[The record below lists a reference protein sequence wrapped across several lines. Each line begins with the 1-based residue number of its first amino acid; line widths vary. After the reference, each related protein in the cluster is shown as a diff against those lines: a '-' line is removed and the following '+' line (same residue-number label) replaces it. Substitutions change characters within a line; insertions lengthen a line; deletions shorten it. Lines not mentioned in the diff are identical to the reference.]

1 MMTTLTLQQAI
12 RAVESALT
20 LAENRYAN
28 RPLSVAVCDASGEL
42 LSFARMDNAKLLTI
56 ELTQRKARTSSR
68 LGCTTQAFLQRLQ
81 KEQLDIGY
89 FADPRFTALPGG
101 VPILHDGKCLGAV
114 AVGGLSA
121 QEDHDAAMAV
131 AENLLKE
138 IAQ

>member
-1 MMTTLTLQQAI
+1 MTTLTLEQAQ
-12 RAVESALT
+12 RAVACALD
-20 LAENRYAN
+20 LAETRYAK

-42 LSFARMDNAKLLTI
+42 LSFARMDSAKLLTI

-81 KEQLDIGY
+81 KELLDIGY

-101 VPILHDGKCLGAV
+101 IPLVHDGRCLGAV

-121 QEDHDAAMAV
+121 QEDHDAALAV

>member
-1 MMTTLTLQQAI
+1 M
-12 RAVESALT
+12 
-20 LAENRYAN
+20 
-28 RPLSVAVCDASGEL
+28 CDASGEL

-56 ELTQRKARTSSR
+56 ELTQRKAHTSSR

-81 KEQLDIGY
+81 KEQLDISY
-89 FADPRFTALPGG
+89 FADPHFTALPGG
-101 VPILHDGKCLGAV
+101 VPLLYDGKCLGAV

-121 QEDHDAAMAV
+121 QEDHDAALAV

>member
-1 MMTTLTLQQAI
+1 MTTLTLKQAL
-12 RAVESALT
+12 RAVAFALD
-20 LAENRYAN
+20 LADSCYTK

-68 LGCTTQAFLQRLQ
+68 LGCTTLAFYSACKRAAGH
-81 KEQLDIGY
+81 QLLCRSAFY
-89 FADPRFTALPGG
+89 RPARRDPASVRR
-101 VPILHDGKCLGAV
+101 KCLGAV

-121 QEDHDAAMAV
+121 QEDHDAALAV
-131 AENLLKE
+131 AENLLEE

>member
-1 MMTTLTLQQAI
+1 MTTLTLQQATH
-12 RAVESALT
+12 AVECALN
-20 LAENRYAN
+20 LARTRYAN
-28 RPLSVAVCDASGEL
+28 RPLSVAVCDVNGEL

-68 LGCTTQAFLQRLQ
+68 LGCTTLAFLQRLQ
-81 KEQLDIGY
+81 KEQLDISY

-101 VPILHDGKCLGAV
+101 IPILRDGKCVGAV

-131 AENLLKE
+131 ADVLLEE

>member
-1 MMTTLTLQQAI
+1 MKTLTLGHAL
-12 RAVESALT
+12 RAVTCALE
-20 LAENRYAN
+20 LAETCYAD
-28 RPLSVAVCDASGEL
+28 RPLSVAICDTNGEL

-81 KEQLDIGY
+81 KEQLDISY

-101 VPILHDGKCLGAV
+101 DPD
-114 AVGGLSA
+114 SA
-121 QEDHDAAMAV
+121 PREMPRSRRGRRFIRRKIMMRHCAI
-131 AENLLKE
+131 AETLLKE

>member
-1 MMTTLTLQQAI
+1 MTTLTLGHAL
-12 RAVESALT
+12 RAVASALD
-20 LAENRYAN
+20 LAETCYAK
-28 RPLSVAVCDASGEL
+28 RPLSVAVCDANGEL
-42 LSFARMDNAKLLTI
+42 LSFVRMDNAKLLTI

-89 FADPRFTALPGG
+89 FADPLFTALPGG
-101 VPILHDGKCLGAV
+101 IPILHQGKCLGAV

-121 QEDHDAAMAV
+121 QEDHDAALAV
-131 AENLLKE
+131 AETLLKE

>member
-1 MMTTLTLQQAI
+1 MTTLTLEQAL
-12 RAVESALT
+12 RAVAFALD
-20 LAENRYAN
+20 LADSCYAK

-56 ELTQRKARTSSR
+56 ELTQRKAHTSSR

-81 KEQLDIGY
+81 KEQLDISY
-89 FADPRFTALPGG
+89 FADPHFTALPGG
-101 VPILHDGKCLGAV
+101 VPLLYDGKCLGAV

-121 QEDHDAAMAV
+121 QEDHDEALAV

>member
-1 MMTTLTLQQAI
+1 MTTLTLEQAS
-12 RAVESALT
+12 RAVENALS
-20 LAENRYAN
+20 LAATHYNQ

-42 LSFARMDNAKLLTI
+42 LSFARMDNARLLTI

-81 KEQLDIGY
+81 KEQLDISY
-89 FADPRFTALPGG
+89 FADARFTALPGG
-101 VPILHDGKCLGAV
+101 IPIIHEGKCLGAV

-121 QEDHDAAMAV
+121 QEDHDAAQTV
-131 AENLLKE
+131 AESLLKE

>member
-1 MMTTLTLQQAI
+1 MMTLTLEQAR
-12 RAVESALT
+12 RAVDCALD
-20 LAENRYAN
+20 LADTRYAQ
-28 RPLSVAVCDASGEL
+28 RPLSVAVCDAHGEL

-81 KEQLDIGY
+81 NESLDISY

-101 VPILHDGKCLGAV
+101 VPILHNGKCLGAV

-131 AENLLKE
+131 AECLLKE
-138 IAQ
+138 IAE